1 MIGDTHATIQTV
13 LPTTSEYYQTEK
25 EATIKFKAELEQIK
39 LLKNEKKK
47 EIYSLR
53 PLRVHNNVNSIK
65 KNWTEQTM
73 KKENTPSSFKVYVVS
88 LFIYVHAF
96 RFDKSKW
103 TGQDDNKNDCTYI
116 NIRLGIGKFL
126 SNSRSSNLTR
136 LKIKQKTKQ
145 QPRTRAISNDNG
157 NTEQVLIMS
166 KTNRN
171 NEQWMERERK
181 KRVNFGV
188 LNHEIDWA
196 SFIPFC
202 CTSTNWFSV
211 FRKCFGPIM
220 RIKNQRMWNETGFSV
235 WMCCI
240 ATCRAVQV
248 MYFIPLWYR
257 ILAHDVF

>member
-1 MIGDTHATIQTV
+1 M
-13 LPTTSEYYQTEK
+13 
-25 EATIKFKAELEQIK
+25 
-39 LLKNEKKK
+39 KKK

-171 NEQWMERERK
+171 NEQWMEREK
-181 KRVNFGV
+181 KTREFRCAKSWNWLSKFHSILLHVN
-188 LNHEIDWA
+188 
-196 SFIPFC
+196 
-202 CTSTNWFSV
+202 
-211 FRKCFGPIM
+211 
-220 RIKNQRMWNETGFSV
+220 
-235 WMCCI
+235 
-240 ATCRAVQV
+240 
-248 MYFIPLWYR
+248 
-257 ILAHDVF
+257 